1 MKFAH
6 IADTHIRNLKYH
18 YEYRIIFDKM
28 YEALREEEVDCIIHC
43 GDLAHTKTQLSPE
56 YFEMATNF
64 LRSLADIAPTYI
76 IPGNHDGNLKNSNR
90 QDAITPII
98 DALEHPNLHLLK
110 DSGETELGDNFTINV
125 LSVFDTENWQDPSDS
140 TKVNIALHH
149 GSISGCKTD
158 LNWTMQHGEND
169 ISIFDAFDYAFLG
182 DIHKTNQILDE
193 HGRIRYCG
201 STVQQNHGETNDKGL
216 LVWDVTDKENFT
228 CKHIAILNPRPF
240 ITLELTPK
248 GRLPRKKK
256 VPEGARLRIAAR
268 NKIPLDVLRK
278 TMDAAKYKFKPESIT
293 FLNRAAG
300 ERGSVEDLTK
310 AFMKED
316 LRDVAIQEK
325 FIKEYL
331 KDHEPDEDTL
341 QRVFD
346 FNKKY
351 NDIIHQDEEVHRN
364 VNWKLTSLEWDN
376 LFNYGEKNKIDFE
389 KLNGIVG
396 IFGKNYSGKS
406 SVVDS
411 LLYTLY
417 NTTSKNSRKNLHV
430 INQNK
435 DACLGRLNIAVNN
448 KTYTIERKSE
458 KYEKTLHGE
467 TTQEA
472 KTDVDFFRKCE
483 VSGDDE
489 SLNGLSRNDTDKNI
503 RKIFGTLED
512 FLLTSM
518 SSQIE
523 SLSFIKEGSTKR
535 KEILAKFI
543 DLEVFDKK
551 FKLAKEDATDL
562 RGALKR
568 LEERDFDEE
577 LDLAVQELEDN
588 AVMIADQKSSCEKI
602 KRKIRAKEKQLQKL
616 QSKISSIPTEIIDIN
631 EIKELLDNKR
641 AFVNTLEEENTDNS
655 TYIESQNGFLK
666 KVEGFKDSFDI
677 NELMN
682 KKEILSQK
690 KHELELI
697 VNGIEVE
704 NNRKS
709 GLENRVK
716 LLDEVPCGP
725 EYSHCKFIKNA
736 YEAQEDINLVQ
747 IAIGRLKEQKY
758 EIDNEIVALDSDKLD
773 EYIEKYKKLIEKE
786 TEIRAKIGQKTLNTE
801 KNNNQMLSLNL
812 EIEKLD
818 EKVVEYNNNK
828 EAIENLE
835 SLLSKE
841 ISIKDEIAENN
852 EKLEK
857 CENNLLE
864 LYKSHGFCEQQL
876 QSLKDSKEELEKL
889 RQDYSAYDLFMR
901 CMHSNGIPYDII
913 KKKLPE
919 INEEI
924 AKILTNIVNF
934 EVFFQAKEKK
944 LEIFIKHP
952 KYEPRPIELGS
963 GAEKTIAAMALRLAL
978 LGVSNLPKPDLFI
991 LDEPGTALDE
1001 ENMEGFVRILTDMIK
1016 ASFKTVLL
1024 ISHLDSLKDCVD
1036 STIEI
1041 ERNGNLAYINQ

>member
-1 MKFAH
+1 LRFAH
-6 IADTHIRNLKYH
+6 IADTHIRNLRYH
-18 YEYRIIFDKM
+18 YEYKIVFEKM
-28 YEALREEEVDCIIHC
+28 YEHLRKEKVDYIVHC

-98 DALEHPNLHLLK
+98 DALEHPNLFLLK
-110 DSGETELGDNFTINV
+110 DSGETELRDDFTINV
-125 LSVFDTENWQDPSDS
+125 LSVFDTENWQDPTD
-140 TKVNIALHH
+140 TNKINIALHH

-169 ISIFDAFDYAFLG
+169 ISIFDAFDYALLG
-182 DIHKTNQILDE
+182 DIHKTDQVLDE
-193 HGRIRYCG
+193 HGKIRYCG
-201 STVQQNHGETNDKGL
+201 STVQQNHGETNDKGFL
-216 LVWDVTDKENFT
+216 LWDIQSKDEFT
-228 CKHIAILNPRPF
+228 CKHISVPNPRPF

-248 GRLPRKKK
+248 GRLPRKAQ
-256 VPEGARLRIAAR
+256 VPEGSRLRIASR
-268 NKIPLDVLRK
+268 NNIPLDVLRRAY
-278 TMDAAKYKFKPESIT
+278 DAAKYKFKPEAIT
-293 FLNRAAG
+293 ILNRAAG
-300 ERGSVEDLTK
+300 ERGSVEDLAK
-310 AFMKED
+310 SFMKED

-331 KDHEPDEDTL
+331 KDHEPDEETL
-341 QRVFD
+341 DRVFD

-351 NDIIHQDEEVHRN
+351 NDVIHQEEEVHRN

-376 LFNYGEKNKIDFE
+376 LFNYGEKNKVNFE
-389 KLNGIVG
+389 NLTGIVG

-417 NTTSKNSRKNLHV
+417 NTTSKNNRKNLHV

-435 DACLGRLNIAVNN
+435 DHCRGLLNITVNN
-448 KTYTIERKSE
+448 KDYTITRTSE

-467 TTQEA
+467 TTMEA
-472 KTDVDFFRKCE
+472 KTDVDFSRRCT
-483 VSGDDE
+483 VSEQGE

-503 RKIFGTLED
+503 RKIFGTHED

-523 SLSFIKEGSTKR
+523 SLAFIKEGSTKR

-551 FKLAKEDATDL
+551 YKLAKEDAIDL

-568 LEERDFDEE
+568 LEERNFEEEIETAEEE
-577 LDLAVQELEDN
+577 LSCN
-588 AVMIADQKSSCEKI
+588 SIVMWEQKEVCNKI
-602 KRKIRAKEKQLQKL
+602 KEAISKLKQDLETVEQ
-616 QSKISSIPTEIIDIN
+616 KISSIPAEIINIDSVKKDLQDKN
-631 EIKELLDNKR
+631 KEIKSLKKQNKNN
-641 AFVNTLEEENTDNS
+641 VLEISDRKDFLSKVENFK
-655 TYIESQNGFLK
+655 NGF
-666 KVEGFKDSFDI
+666 DI
-677 NELMN
+677 DETRN
-682 KKEILSQK
+682 KKQILVQK

-697 VNGIEVE
+697 LNGIEVKKDQKV
-704 NNRKS
+704 N
-709 GLENRVK
+709 LANRVK
-716 LLDEVPCGP
+716 LLDEVPCGS

-736 YEAQEDINLVQ
+736 YLAQEEINLVD
-747 IAIGRLKEQKY
+747 IAIEKLTEQNQEIGSEVLTLNSENLDDHIAKY
-758 EIDNEIVALDSDKLD
+758 N
-773 EYIEKYKKLIEKE
+773 KLISKE
-786 TEIRAKIGQKTLNTE
+786 SITKTELSQLSLSVE
-801 KNNNQMLSLNL
+801 KNNNLILSLQT
-812 EIEKLD
+812 EVEKL
-818 EKVVEYNNNK
+818 EQKSAEYEQNK

-835 SLLSKE
+835 ALT
-841 ISIKDEIAENN
+841 
-852 EKLEK
+852 LEK
-857 CENNLLE
+857 DNFTNTIEKQNKELQVCEDNLLE
-864 LYKSHGFCEQQL
+864 CYKNNGSCEQQL
-876 QSLKDSKEELEKL
+876 ENLHEQKKELEAL
-889 RQDYSAYDLFMR
+889 RQDYAAYDLFTR

-934 EVFFQAKEKK
+934 EVFFEAKDKK

-963 GAEKTIAAMALRLAL
+963 GAEKTISAMAIRLAL
-978 LGVSNLPKPDLFI
+978 LGVSSLPKPDLFI

-1036 STIEI
+1036 HTLEI
-1041 ERNGNLAYINQ
+1041 EKKDNLAYIRN